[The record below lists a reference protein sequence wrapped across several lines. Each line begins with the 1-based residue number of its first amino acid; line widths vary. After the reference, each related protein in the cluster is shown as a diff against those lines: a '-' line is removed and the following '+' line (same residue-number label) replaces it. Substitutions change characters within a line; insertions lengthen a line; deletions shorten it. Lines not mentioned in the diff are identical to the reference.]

1 MGFKKV
7 HIFIGI
13 TLLLF
18 SIVLPYGTNA
28 QVTKGSE
35 FVVVGNDIGIKS
47 ASIKHLRSIFRGK
60 YSSWNNKQTVIIVL
74 PSKKN
79 ISIAEISSYI
89 YETSTTG
96 MQKFWLSQVFQGRSN
111 PPVFLDT
118 DEEIIRYVAK
128 NPGAIGIVHKPAFPI
143 NSGYIINIIQ

>member
-1 MGFKKV
+1 M
-7 HIFIGI
+7 
-13 TLLLF
+13 
-18 SIVLPYGTNA
+18 
-28 QVTKGSE
+28 
-35 FVVVGNDIGIKS
+35 
-47 ASIKHLRSIFRGK
+47 
-60 YSSWNNKQTVIIVL
+60 IIVL

-118 DEEIIRYVAK
+118 DEEIIRYVDK

>member
-1 MGFKKV
+1 MGFKRRYIV
-7 HIFIGI
+7 IGMA
-13 TLLLF
+13 LLLLSSVWPAF
-18 SIVLPYGTNA
+18 AKA
-28 QVTKGSE
+28 QASKEAE
-35 FVVVGNDIGIKS
+35 FVLMGNDIGIKS
-47 ASIKHLRSIFRGK
+47 ASIKHIRSIFRGK

-79 ISIAEISSYI
+79 TSIKDVSSYI

-111 PPVFLDT
+111 PPVFLDS

-128 NPGAIGIVHKPAFPI
+128 NPGAIGIVYKPTSPI
-143 NSGYIINIIQ
+143 SAGLIINIIQ